1 VVGEVSFAEA
11 AAVEEETEGLPFA
24 FPDAEGPFLTSRRAL
39 APKLM
44 RRAKGDVG
52 RLVAELLLE
61 SSSNGLSS
69 TEPELALEMLA
80 PRER

>member
-1 VVGEVSFAEA
+1 VSFVEA

-24 FPDAEGPFLTSRRAL
+24 FPDAEGLFLTSRRAF

-52 RLVAELLLE
+52 KLVPDVLLE

-69 TEPELALEMLA
+69 TEPELALEMLS